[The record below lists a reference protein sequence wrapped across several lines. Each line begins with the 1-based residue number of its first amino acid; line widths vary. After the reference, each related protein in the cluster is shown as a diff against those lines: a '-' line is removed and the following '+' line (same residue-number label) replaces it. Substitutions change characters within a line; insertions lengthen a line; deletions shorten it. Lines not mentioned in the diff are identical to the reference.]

1 MCTGQLRDNT
11 LRSCEVRRRDMVEAG
26 GLGGLALAVVPCHFR
41 TWHVDM
47 LAICAI
53 GVAVQSLLAA
63 RG

>member
-1 MCTGQLRDNT
+1 
-11 LRSCEVRRRDMVEAG
+11 MVEAG